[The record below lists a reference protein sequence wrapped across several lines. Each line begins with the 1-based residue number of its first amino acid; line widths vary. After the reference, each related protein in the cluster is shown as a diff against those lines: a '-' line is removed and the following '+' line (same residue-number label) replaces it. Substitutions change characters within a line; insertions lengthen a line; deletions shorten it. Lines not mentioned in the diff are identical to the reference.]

1 MRFLAASLHRLRS
14 TPDARVVEL
23 VDTGDLKSPDL
34 TVVPVQF
41 RPRAP
46 FLNTKNSNQNHSS
59 FKFCRIFKIK
69 FNLTNKQRDRQ

>member
-1 MRFLAASLHRLRS
+1 MHFLAVSLHRLRS

-46 FLNTKNSNQNHSS
+46 F
-59 FKFCRIFKIK
+59 IFKKKSNLPHLALKHRKIFKLK
-69 FNLTNKQRDRQ
+69 FSHHENRRD